1 MFKFLKIQYKLGRI
15 GEDELQQAVTKG
27 WITEE
32 QKNLIMQ
39 EQIIN
44 YMLKLKSKTSQADKW
59 GLTV

>member
-15 GEDELQQAVTKG
+15 SEDELQQAVTKG

-59 GLTV
+59 CLTV

>member
-39 EQIIN
+39 E
-44 YMLKLKSKTSQADKW
+44 
-59 GLTV
+59 